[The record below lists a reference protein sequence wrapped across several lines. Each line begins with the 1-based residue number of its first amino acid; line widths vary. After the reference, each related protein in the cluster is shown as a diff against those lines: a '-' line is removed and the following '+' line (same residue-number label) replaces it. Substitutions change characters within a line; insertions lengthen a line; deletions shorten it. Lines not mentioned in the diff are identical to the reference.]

1 MNRLLRPYISQMAP
15 WAWLLGLG
23 ILLQLIALASS
34 IGLLA
39 LSGWFLSASA
49 VAGLSVATAQSF
61 NYLLPSAGVRFFA
74 LARTTARYG
83 ERLVTHDATFRL
95 LSKLRENVYRRLEP
109 LSPAAL
115 QRIGESELMTRL
127 TADVDALD
135 TLYLRVMTPSIV
147 ALSGVVLCG
156 VVIGIFAPAIGVF
169 AALMLL
175 IAGTLGPWLAW
186 RAGRGPSGEW
196 QTLNARLRTR
206 LLERLNGLSEMLLYG
221 RWQAEVESLLEG
233 QKARDATEYR
243 LARQWGNAQLLTQ
256 TLMGLALTGVLGLAA
271 LWVTRLNMDATLV
284 ALMGLAVM
292 GAFEAVAMLPQAWQH
307 LGRIERA
314 AARLDDIERRVPEVH
329 FPNKSAGRP
338 TDWRLSIEGLTVR
351 FDDGQSPLE
360 GLDLIVEPREHLA
373 LLGPSGGGKTTLFNA
388 LVRFLEP
395 VEGRITLGGVALDT
409 LSESDLRKHFTV
421 AAQQTHLFTA
431 SFRDNLTMGRGDIED
446 ETIKALLSELW
457 LDEWLASQPAGLDS
471 FPDEG
476 GSSLSGGQLRRF
488 STARALL
495 QQAPIV
501 LLDEPTEGLDEAT
514 ERQVLGCIKN
524 RCRDRSLI
532 VITHRP
538 TGLRDFDRVGV
549 IDRGRLIEHDAPSR
563 LLDDPE
569 SRLGALARELE
580 PMRLYPRSG
589 RAERDVTRTG
599 EPPHA

>member
-1 MNRLLRPYISQMAP
+1 MMRLLRPYVSQMAP

-23 ILLQLIALASS
+23 VLLQLVALASS

-49 VAGLSVATAQSF
+49 VAGLSLATAQSF

-74 LARTTARYG
+74 LTRTTARYG

-95 LSKLRENVYRRLEP
+95 LSKLRANVYRRLEP

-115 QRIGESELMTRL
+115 QRLGESELMTRL

-135 TLYLRVMTPSIV
+135 TLYLRVITPSIV

-156 VVIGIFAPAIGVF
+156 VVIGVFAPAIGLF

-196 QTLNARLRTR
+196 QTLNARLRTH

-221 RWQAEVESLLEG
+221 RWQHEVEVLLAG
-233 QKARDATEYR
+233 QQARDATECR
-243 LARQWGNAQLLTQ
+243 LARQWGNSQLLTQ
-256 TLMGLALTGVLGLAA
+256 TLMGFSLAGVLGMAA
-271 LWVTRLNMDATLV
+271 WWTIRFDLNASLV
-284 ALMGLAVM
+284 ALMGLAIM

-314 AARLDDIERRVPEVH
+314 AARLDEIERRLPEVH
-329 FPNKSAGRP
+329 FPEESAACP
-338 TDWRLSIEGLTVR
+338 TDWRLVVEGLTVR
-351 FDDGQSPLE
+351 FDDGPGPLE
-360 GLDLIVEPREHLA
+360 GLDLCVEPGEHLA

-388 LVRFLEP
+388 LVRFVEP
-395 VEGRITLGGVALDT
+395 AEGRLHLGGVPLEA
-409 LSESDLRKHFTV
+409 LSERDLRASFTV

-431 SFRDNLTMGRGDIED
+431 SFRDNLTMGRDGIADT
-446 ETIKALLSELW
+446 TIAALLSELW

-488 STARALL
+488 AIARALL
-495 QQAPIV
+495 QKAPIV

-524 RCRDRSLI
+524 RCRDRTLI
-532 VITHRP
+532 VITHKP
-538 TGLRDFDRVGV
+538 AGLLDFDRVGV
-549 IDRGRLIEHDAPSR
+549 IDGGRLIEHDTPSR
-563 LLDDPE
+563 LLAAPE
-569 SRLGALARELE
+569 SRLSALARQLE
-580 PMRLYPRSG
+580 A
-589 RAERDVTRTG
+589 RAAPDPQA
-599 EPPHA
+599 PPTDA